1 MRISE
6 SGIKGSVSAVR
17 VERYDGEFRTDEKPD
32 YVFSFSA
39 KLKSNRTGSTNLYD
53 FFVYVKEN
61 GMGGLMK
68 SIVSI
73 SKYCINRRLEGK
85 VTTLY
90 PTLYRVSRKYIDAI
104 IRDTN
109 SEVCSLSDICITDC
123 ETNDVLVCG

>member
-17 VERYDGEFRTDEKPD
+17 VEHYDGVFGADEKPD

-39 KLKSNRTGSTNLYD
+39 KLKSNRTGVTNLYD

-61 GMGGLMK
+61 GMSGLMR

-73 SKYCINRRLEGK
+73 SKLCINRRLEGK

-90 PTLYRVSRKYIDAI
+90 PYLASVSRQYIGDI

-109 SEVCSLSDICITDC
+109 SEVCSLYDICITDC

>member
-17 VERYDGEFRTDEKPD
+17 VERYDGEFLTDETPD

-61 GMGGLMK
+61 WMSGLMR

-73 SKYCINRRLEGK
+73 SKYCINRHLEGK

-109 SEVCSLSDICITDC
+109 SEVCLLSDICITDC